1 MPRNPLRQY
10 ENTKEWKDTSD
21 DWVKT
26 MTQSKQNKEEYQR
39 YARKRKSPI
48 PYRDWL
54 RNKR

>member
-1 MPRNPLRQY
+1 MRNPLKQY

-26 MTQSKQNKEEYQR
+26 MTQSKENKEEYQR
-39 YARKRKSPI
+39 YAEKRKSPM